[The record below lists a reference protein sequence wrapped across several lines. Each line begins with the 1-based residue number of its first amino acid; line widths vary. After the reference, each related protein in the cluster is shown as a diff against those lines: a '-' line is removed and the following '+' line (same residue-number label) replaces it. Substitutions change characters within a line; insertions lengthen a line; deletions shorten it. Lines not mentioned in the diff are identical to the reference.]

1 MSRMRDMIIEIQ
13 DEIERGTLSY
23 EAIARTLDVPVKWV
37 LELAA
42 TMDQPDFPAEE
53 EYPTEL

>member
-37 LELAA
+37 EDLAV
-42 TMDQPDFPAEE
+42 TMEQPDFPVGE
-53 EYPTEL
+53 EYPTEP